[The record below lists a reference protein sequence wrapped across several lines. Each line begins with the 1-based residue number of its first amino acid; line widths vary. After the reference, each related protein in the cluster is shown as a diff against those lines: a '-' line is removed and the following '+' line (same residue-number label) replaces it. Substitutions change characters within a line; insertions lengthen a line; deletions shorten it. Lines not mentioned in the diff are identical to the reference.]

1 MNFSIESRVPFLNS
15 KLVEYVFNI
24 KDELKLKNKT
34 TKYLLKKAAF
44 GIIPNEIIDRKKQGF

>member
-1 MNFSIESRVPFLNS
+1 MNFAIESRVPFLNS
-15 KLVEYVFNI
+15 KLVEYVFNV
-24 KDELKLKNKT
+24 KDDLKLKNNT